1 MTEVQ
6 LITHD
11 LLQHLKENIREAKSC
26 YILTSFVM
34 KSGVK
39 LLEPILKEAT
49 EQGTEI
55 KICTGDYLYIT
66 QPEAL
71 TLLHDIHEDIE
82 IRLWKSNGVSFHPKA
97 YLLESESTNTLYVGS
112 SNMSNS
118 ALTTGVEWNLEV
130 KDGTDEDIFEQAL
143 KEYFSLFHH
152 ESTIPVNPVTI
163 ESYSKEYKSFHKNY
177 PVLHRKW
184 TKQEEI
190 QLTLSDEEETG
201 ISGKIIEEKA
211 GYDTIQPRFAQIPAL
226 EELQNSR
233 EEGYNKAM
241 VVMATGLGKTY
252 LAAFFAKSFKRVLF
266 IAHLEEILY
275 QSEKSFK
282 RVLPDASTGIYN
294 GKEKNPSADIIFA
307 SVQTLSR
314 KTHLERF
321 SPDAFDLIIV
331 DEFHHAAA
339 NSYQKVLAYFNPE
352 FLLGITATPD
362 RNDYRD
368 IYAICEGNV
377 AYRIEFIEAVNKK
390 WLAPFSYYGV
400 YDETDYSS
408 IRWLGTRY
416 DADELAEAQLKT
428 SLAKKIL
435 KAWEAR
441 KQTRTL
447 VFCSS
452 ILQADFLSSYFN
464 EKGYR
469 TISLHSQSSP
479 RLREKAIQQLKKGQI
494 DAIMTVNLFN
504 EGVDIP
510 EADTLL
516 FVRPTESLTVFTQQI
531 GRGLR
536 LAEGKSHCVIID
548 LIANY
553 RNADVK
559 QSLLYLHEKQKGRKQ
574 TVPVLPDG
582 CEVDFDLEAKNLLIE
597 MSKKKMPRKEQL
609 LQSYYQVK
617 ADLGRRPT
625 YLDMHMYGSEDSKLF
640 KQEFKSYFSFLDWAD
655 ELTEEERRIVE
666 TYSDWLYEVERT
678 GMSKS
683 YKMVLLLAMLER
695 GAEHWA
701 EPIKAEEAAPFFH
714 KYLTEKPYR
723 KRIDFSDKTTKALW
737 EYDERKIAALIVRMP
752 MTKWS
757 VSSKGLLMVNGFEL
771 SMNFDIQEKDKKSL
785 YHMTKEI
792 CEYRLQFYFERTD
805 KIN

>member
-1 MTEVQ
+1 MTKVQ

-11 LLQHLKENIREAKSC
+11 LLHHLKENIKGAKSC

-39 LLEPILKEAT
+39 LLEPILKEAAK
-49 EQGTEI
+49 QGTEI
-55 KICTGDYLYIT
+55 KICTGDYLFIT
-66 QPEAL
+66 QPDAL
-71 TLLHDIHEDIE
+71 QLLYDIHKNIE

-97 YLLESESTNTLYVGS
+97 YLLESDSTNILYVGS

-118 ALTTGVEWNLEV
+118 ALTSGIEWNVEV
-130 KDGTDEDIFEQAL
+130 KDKEGVEIFEQAL
-143 KEYFSLFHH
+143 MEYFSIFHH
-152 ESTIPVNPVTI
+152 ESTIPVNAVTI
-163 ESYSKEYKSFHKNY
+163 EGYRKEYESFHHKY
-177 PVLHRKW
+177 PVLHNKW

-190 QLTLSDEEETG
+190 HLTISD
-201 ISGKIIEEKA
+201 EEKA
-211 GYDTIQPRFAQIPAL
+211 GIPGKVIEKQTDYGIIQPRFAQVPAL

-252 LAAFFAKSFKRVLF
+252 LAAFFAKSFKRILF
-266 IAHLEEILY
+266 IAHLEEILH

-282 RVLPDASTGIYN
+282 RVLPNMSTGIYN

-307 SVQTLSR
+307 SIQTLSR

-339 NSYQKVLAYFNPE
+339 NSYQKVLEHFNPE

-400 YDETDYSS
+400 YDETDYST

-416 DADELAEAQLKT
+416 DADELAAAQLKM

-435 KAWEAR
+435 TAWEAR

-452 ILQADFLSSYFN
+452 ILQADFLSDYFN
-464 EKGYR
+464 QKGHR
-469 TISLHSQSSP
+469 TVSLHSQSAP
-479 RLREKAIQQLKKGQI
+479 GLREKAISQLKKGEI

-559 QSLLYLHEKQKGRKQ
+559 QSLFYLHEKQKGAKR
-574 TVPVLPDG
+574 TIPVLPDG
-582 CEVDFDLEAKNLLIE
+582 CEVDFDLEAKNVLIE
-597 MSKKKMPRKEQL
+597 MSKKKMPRKELL
-609 LQSYYQVK
+609 LQSYNQVK

-625 YLDMHMYGSEDSKLF
+625 YLEMHMHGSEDSKLF
-640 KQEFKSYFSFLDWAD
+640 KHPTSVFLIGLMNCQLMRKELWRPMRIGYMKLRKPAWRKAIKWFS
-655 ELTEEERRIVE
+655 
-666 TYSDWLYEVERT
+666 
-678 GMSKS
+678 
-683 YKMVLLLAMLER
+683 
-695 GAEHWA
+695 
-701 EPIKAEEAAPFFH
+701 
-714 KYLTEKPYR
+714 
-723 KRIDFSDKTTKALW
+723 
-737 EYDERKIAALIVRMP
+737 
-752 MTKWS
+752 
-757 VSSKGLLMVNGFEL
+757 
-771 SMNFDIQEKDKKSL
+771 
-785 YHMTKEI
+785 
-792 CEYRLQFYFERTD
+792 C
-805 KIN
+805 

>member
-11 LLQHLKENIREAKSC
+11 LLHHLKENIKGAKSC

-39 LLEPILKEAT
+39 LLEPILKEAA
-49 EQGTEI
+49 EQGTDI
-55 KICTGDYLYIT
+55 KICTGDYLFIT
-66 QPEAL
+66 QPDAL
-71 TLLHDIHEDIE
+71 QLLHDIHESIE
-82 IRLWKSNGVSFHPKA
+82 IRLWQSNGVSFHPKA
-97 YLLESESTNTLYVGS
+97 YMLELESANILYVGS
-112 SNMSNS
+112 SNMSDS
-118 ALTTGVEWNLEV
+118 ALTTGIEWNIEV
-130 KDGTDEDIFEQAL
+130 KNEADEEVFDQAIA
-143 KEYFSLFHH
+143 KYFSIFHH

-163 ESYSKEYKSFHKNY
+163 DDYRKKYDSFHEKY
-177 PVLHRKW
+177 PVLHNKW

-307 SVQTLSR
+307 SIQTLSR

-321 SPDAFDLIIV
+321 SADAFDLIIV

-416 DADELAEAQLKT
+416 DADELAVAQLKM
-428 SLAKKIL
+428 SLAEKIL
-435 KAWEAR
+435 AAWETR

-452 ILQADFLSSYFN
+452 ILQAEFLSDYFN
-464 EKGYR
+464 QKGYR
-469 TISLHSQSSP
+469 SVSLHSQSAP
-479 RLREKAIQQLKKGQI
+479 CLREKAILQLKKGEI

-536 LAEGKSHCVIID
+536 LADGKSHCVIID

-559 QSLLYLHEKQKGRKQ
+559 QSLFYLHEKQKGRKQ

-582 CEVDFDLEAKNLLIE
+582 CEVDLDLAAKNLLIE
-597 MSKKKMPRKEQL
+597 MSKKKMPRKDQL

-617 ADLGRRPT
+617 GDLGRRPT
-625 YLDMHMYGSEDSKLF
+625 YLEMHMYGSEDSRLF
-640 KQEFKSYFSFLDWAD
+640 KQEFKSYFSFLEWAD
-655 ELTEEERRIVE
+655 ELSEEESKVVE
-666 TYSDWLYEVERT
+666 NYSDWIYEVERT

-683 YKMVLLLAMLER
+683 YKMVLLLAMLDR
-695 GAEHWA
+695 GPEHWA
-701 EPIKAEEAAPFFH
+701 DPIKAEEAALFFH
-714 KYLTEKPYR
+714 KYLTEKSYR

-737 EYDERKIAALIVRMP
+737 EYDEKKVAGLIVRMP

-757 VSSKGLLMVNGFEL
+757 GSSNGLLTLDGSEL
-771 SMNFDIQEKDKKSL
+771 RLNLDILEQNNERL
-785 YHMTKEI
+785 FHMMREI
-792 CEYRLQFYFERTD
+792 SEYRLQSYFVRKD
-805 KIN
+805 GSS